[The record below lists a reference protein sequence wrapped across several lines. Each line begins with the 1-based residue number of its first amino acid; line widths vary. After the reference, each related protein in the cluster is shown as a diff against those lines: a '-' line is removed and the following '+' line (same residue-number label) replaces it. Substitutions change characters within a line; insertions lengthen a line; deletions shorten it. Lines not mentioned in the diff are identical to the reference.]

1 MPMTHPL
8 DDADRALVLE
18 AEAVV
23 ERNFDEPT
31 YNHTVGAAIRSRAG
45 KVYTG
50 VNVDGIHGSCA
61 EYIAIGAALTAGER
75 DFDCVVAVYGKEAP
89 HKVMPPCGNCRQMLF
104 DYTPDCKVIL
114 QIDGVYQ
121 KVDLRDLLPYPCA

>member
-1 MPMTHPL
+1 MPMLQSL
-8 DDADRALVLE
+8 DDADRALVLQ
-18 AEAVV
+18 AGGVI
-23 ERNFDEPT
+23 ERNFDDQK

-45 KVYTG
+45 KVYLG

-61 EYIAIGAALTAGER
+61 EYIAIGAAITAGER

-89 HKVMPPCGNCRQMLF
+89 HKVLPPCGNCRQMLF
-104 DYTPDCKVIL
+104 EITPDCQVIL

-121 KVDLRDLLPYPCA
+121 KIALRDLLPYPCA